1 MSRVVSDAN
10 GSEDL
15 VVCFV
20 GAERCSSL
28 IVTDN
33 SERTTVKQWGLGV
46 TSAAE
51 VLLCVD
57 RRFEREVRFGILS
70 LPGKRWYGRR
80 DGVSDCPVVL

>member
-1 MSRVVSDAN
+1 MSRVASDAN
-10 GSEDL
+10 GSKDL
-15 VVCFV
+15 AVCFV
-20 GAERCSSL
+20 DAERCYSL

-57 RRFEREVRFGILS
+57 RRFEREVRCRHTRF
-70 LPGKRWYGRR
+70 RR
-80 DGVSDCPVVL
+80 RKDGMANETA